1 MYLTNDTTHIRHADI
16 SSNSLKGEEFTAVS
30 FSFHYTTRWHYY
42 YFLFLIYVHTKAITN
57 VLIFELALEMSV
69 VIDTFKMMRIVF
81 PKKAFG

>member
-1 MYLTNDTTHIRHADI
+1 MYLTNDTTHVRHADI
-16 SSNSLKGEEFTAVS
+16 SSNSLKEEGLAAVS

-42 YFLFLIYVHTKAITN
+42 YFLFLIYVHTKAIEN

-69 VIDTFKMMRIVF
+69 VIGTFKMMRIVL